1 MTKALF
7 VYRKTNS
14 LLKEISF
21 NAFSF
26 FELKKKVKIKTLR
39 RQFSK
44 E

>member
-7 VYRKTNS
+7 MHRNTNS
-14 LLKEISF
+14 LLKAISF

-26 FELKKKVKIKTLR
+26 FELKKKVKIKTVR